1 MHAILFKRPVFLC
14 FLLACFAC
22 STFILEN
29 QVYDLKKLEQGNY
42 IMLKEIKHNDHLLA
56 KGEKV
61 KLHLRTNDSSIK
73 VYAYPSSVDF
83 LKANRVLVLQ
93 MFSEDFKQ
101 HIYVKE
107 VFDKKLN
114 NYVRPEK

>member
-1 MHAILFKRPVFLC
+1 
-14 FLLACFAC
+14 
-22 STFILEN
+22 
-29 QVYDLKKLEQGNY
+29 
-42 IMLKEIKHNDHLLA
+42 MLKEIKHNDHLLA

>member
-1 MHAILFKRPVFLC
+1 MQALLLKRP
-14 FLLACFAC
+14 FLLCILCACFAC
-22 STFILEN
+22 STFILDSQVNELN
-29 QVYDLKKLEQGNY
+29 QLEQGSY
-42 IMLKEIKHNDHLLA
+42 IMLKEIKHNDQVLA

-61 KLHLRTNDSSIK
+61 KLHMRTNDTSIK

-93 MFSEDFKQ
+93 MFSDDFKK
-101 HIYVKE
+101 HIYDKE

-114 NYVRPEK
+114 SYVRPEK